1 MKEKRFEVVYSEGQL
16 NGIRILLDKETGVEY
31 LETYNGYSGGLTV
44 LLGRDGKPLLG
55 RTNYDD

>member
-1 MKEKRFEVVYSEGQL
+1 MKEKRFEVVYSEGKL
-16 NGIRILLDKETGVEY
+16 SGVRILLDKETGVQY
-31 LETYNGYSGGLTV
+31 LETYNGYAGGLTV

>member
-1 MKEKRFEVVYSEGQL
+1 MKEKRFEVIYSEGQL